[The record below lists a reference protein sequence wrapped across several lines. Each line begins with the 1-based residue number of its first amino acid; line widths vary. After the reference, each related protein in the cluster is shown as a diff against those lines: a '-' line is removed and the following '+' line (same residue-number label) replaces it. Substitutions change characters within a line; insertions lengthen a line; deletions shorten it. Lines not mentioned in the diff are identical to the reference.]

1 MIAAIQI
8 AKGTL
13 EVMDTIPNIP
23 LDLLRDLEQR
33 FPHQCPTIN
42 MSEREIWWRSGQ
54 RSVIDFLIEHAN
66 RQEEK

>member
-1 MIAAIQI
+1 
-8 AKGTL
+8 
-13 EVMDTIPNIP
+13 MDTIPNIP